1 MNEFSRRNPLGDFVQ
16 TYEVPNDFNQT
27 FGTKDPWDHHILDE
41 DIPRL
46 MSLLL
51 PVKPDG
57 NFAQTGGNAGDA
69 PFSAPYGAVARK
81 MGYGKVIDDSK
92 HYEN

>member
-1 MNEFSRRNPLGDFVQ
+1 MNEFCRCNPRGDYVQ

-57 NFAQTGGNAGDA
+57 NFAQTEGNAVDA
-69 PFSAPYGAVARK
+69 PFSAPYGLEARK
-81 MGYGKVIDDSK
+81 MGYGRVIDVQ
-92 HYEN
+92 HREN